1 MSINKHII
9 LIPVYNDWKSLNK
22 LLKDIDSTLANSQS
36 LPTEILIVNDCS
48 SMRIDVSKNNLKFI
62 KKINILNLKENLGS
76 QKSIAIGLN
85 YLNKLSDEFLI
96 TVMDSDG
103 EDNPYEIE
111 KMLKKAENN
120 QDYVITSNRKK
131 REESFLIVF
140 FYKIHL
146 IISFLFSFYWVSF
159 GNFTSFNSKNLKK
172 ILSNNSSWYA
182 HSSSVLKNCKIKR
195 TFARREKRY
204 FDKSKLGLTS
214 LMEHSLRINTVFSNR
229 IFYTSLFYSTFIFLF
244 LPSKI
249 SIFLIILIILYNL
262 ILLAIKKKH
271 YKKNIYEVDKFVEDV
286 RSV

>member
-22 LLKDIDSTLANSQS
+22 LLKDIDSTLANSQP

-140 FYKIHL
+140 FL
-146 IISFLFSFYWVSF
+146 
-159 GNFTSFNSKNLKK
+159 
-172 ILSNNSSWYA
+172 
-182 HSSSVLKNCKIKR
+182 
-195 TFARREKRY
+195 
-204 FDKSKLGLTS
+204 
-214 LMEHSLRINTVFSNR
+214 
-229 IFYTSLFYSTFIFLF
+229 
-244 LPSKI
+244 
-249 SIFLIILIILYNL
+249 
-262 ILLAIKKKH
+262 
-271 YKKNIYEVDKFVEDV
+271 
-286 RSV
+286 